1 MRTIYTIFIAI
12 ILAPAGIYAQYDL
25 KVVSINNS
33 TSDSL
38 YMKTGVQDTLWRKVG
53 QSYNVAYVAKQ
64 WAYFPFFQQI
74 PAPTTL
80 AGYGITDGLTTS
92 AAAGAYQ
99 PVGNYATGGGTA
111 TGTNT

>member
-38 YMKTGVQDTLWRKVG
+38 YIKTGVQDTLWRKVG

-64 WAYFPFFQQI
+64 WAYFPFFH
-74 PAPTTL
+74 
-80 AGYGITDGLTTS
+80 S
-92 AAAGAYQ
+92 
-99 PVGNYATGGGTA
+99 
-111 TGTNT
+111 